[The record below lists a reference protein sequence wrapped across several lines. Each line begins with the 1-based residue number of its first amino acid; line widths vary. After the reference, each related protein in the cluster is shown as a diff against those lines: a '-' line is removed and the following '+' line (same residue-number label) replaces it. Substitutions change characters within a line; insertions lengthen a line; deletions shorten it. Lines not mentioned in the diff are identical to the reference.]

1 MWTRYRTNKRECW
14 NAALCIILNCKDSW
28 FQILQKALNWLQV
41 LLSAS
46 FQILYCTFHSF
57 DMFQTFWRNPV
68 ENIRAAKWQTVA
80 VGISK
85 IPGMSAAR
93 LAELLRRF
101 KRFGCN
107 RKGHFRG
114 KKRGIYMEVKMFNI
128 GKHISNTE
136 AATVSLPPF
145 WGCHLLLR
153 RPNKKTRGKKWH
165 AKSQVTKRTRRGD
178 LTSERVRTS
187 PPRDLT
193 WVRRR
198 NFGEATTSE
207 RNCCIPTLPERRFC
221 EAAMF
226 CEAAN
231 FATLG
236 LQASEADF
244 KRLREESLALWLS
257 LLRSIIIIHN
267 HFW

>member
-1 MWTRYRTNKRECW
+1 MNKIQDQQERMLKCFALYHFELQRFLISDLAKCLELASG
-14 NAALCIILNCKDSW
+14 AAIRQFSDTVLYFSQFWHVPDILKKSSW
-28 FQILQKALNWLQV
+28 
-41 LLSAS
+41 
-46 FQILYCTFHSF
+46 
-57 DMFQTFWRNPV
+57 
-68 ENIRAAKWQTVA
+68 NIRAAKWQPVA

-101 KRFGCN
+101 KHFGCN

-114 KKRGIYMEVKMFNI
+114 KKRGIYMEVKMFDI

-187 PPRDLT
+187 PPRDVA

-226 CEAAN
+226 CLPCQ
-231 FATLG
+231 FCDFGTSGIRSRLQTLTG
-236 LQASEADF
+236 GEFGFVTQS
-244 KRLREESLALWLS
+244 S
-257 LLRSIIIIHN
+257 
-267 HFW
+267 

>member
-1 MWTRYRTNKRECW
+1 MNKIQDQQERMLKCCALYHFELQRFLISDLAKCLELASG
-14 NAALCIILNCKDSW
+14 AAIRQFSDT
-28 FQILQKALNWLQV
+28 V
-41 LLSAS
+41 LYFSTVLTCSR
-46 FQILYCTFHSF
+46 HSEEI
-57 DMFQTFWRNPV
+57 QLKHTW
-68 ENIRAAKWQTVA
+68 AKWQTVA

-101 KRFGCN
+101 KHFGCN

-114 KKRGIYMEVKMFNI
+114 KNRGIYMEVKMFDI
-128 GKHISNTE
+128 GKNISNRSCNCFS
-136 AATVSLPPF
+136 ATVLRLPPSASQAEQKNT
-145 WGCHLLLR
+145 WQKVTR
-153 RPNKKTRGKKWH
+153 KKRSDENTRL
-165 AKSQVTKRTRRGD
+165 GD

-187 PPRDLT
+187 PPRDVA

-226 CEAAN
+226 CLPCQ
-231 FATLG
+231 FCDFGTSGIRSRLQTLT
-236 LQASEADF
+236 E
-244 KRLREESLALWLS
+244 RVWLCNS
-257 LLRSIIIIHN
+257 VFLEVSN

>member
-1 MWTRYRTNKRECW
+1 MLRFVSFWIAKILDFRSCKMPWTGFRCCYPPVFR
-14 NAALCIILNCKDSW
+14 
-28 FQILQKALNWLQV
+28 
-41 LLSAS
+41 
-46 FQILYCTFHSF
+46 YCTVLFTVLTCSRHSEEI
-57 DMFQTFWRNPV
+57 QLKHTW
-68 ENIRAAKWQTVA
+68 AKWQTVA

-101 KRFGCN
+101 KHFGCN

-114 KKRGIYMEVKMFNI
+114 KKRGIYMEVKMFDI
-128 GKHISNTE
+128 GKNISNTE

-165 AKSQVTKRTRRGD
+165 AKSEVTKNTRLGD

-187 PPRDLT
+187 PPRDVA

-226 CEAAN
+226 CLPCQ
-231 FATLG
+231 FCDFGTSGIRSRLQTLTG
-236 LQASEADF
+236 GEFGFVTQS
-244 KRLREESLALWLS
+244 S
-257 LLRSIIIIHN
+257 
-267 HFW
+267 